1 MSILTDAL
9 KRLLASEQPLT
20 ASAFTPSQ
28 RTHLEQFA
36 RETRLIELIK
46 QGRSTVYRVIN
57 RQSVINYL
65 RQRHPLDDVSLPA
78 DIPSRSRNIGTDRN
92 SKTGQTGHDCWYL
105 LMKAWDSD
113 EVWQNDNDAMHPA
126 ELTERFGVAALQ
138 VSAGDSL
145 WPSSGQACTER
156 SRKGWQCNRPLLLVE
171 NQALFN
177 QCDWLPQD
185 FNGCLACYAGQL
197 SDVLLQWLS
206 EQKRTDEVILFPDYD
221 GIGLSNYARLANSL
235 HPDSTLQFY
244 WLPDWGNKLATF
256 GNTEIWLKTRVQF
269 QNAFEK
275 LNAINAL
282 NDDLIKLG
290 HLSQQYGKALEQ
302 EAIWL

>member
-9 KRLLASEQPLT
+9 KRLLASDQPLT
-20 ASAFTPSQ
+20 ASAFTLNQ

-36 RETRLIELIK
+36 RETRLIELNK

-57 RQSVINYL
+57 RQSVLNYL
-65 RQRHPLDDVSLPA
+65 RQLHPLDDVSLPA

-105 LMKAWDSD
+105 LMKAWDS
-113 EVWQNDNDAMHPA
+113 EVVWQNDNDAMHPS

-138 VSAGDSL
+138 ISAGDSL
-145 WPSSGQACTER
+145 RLRSGQA
-156 SRKGWQCNRPLLLVE
+156 WQCNRPLLLVE

-185 FNGCLACYAGQL
+185 FNGCLAYYAGQL

-206 EQKRTDEVILFPDYD
+206 EQKRTNEVILFPDYD
-221 GIGLSNYARLANSL
+221 GIGLTNYARLANSL

-244 WLPDWGNKLATF
+244 WLPDWENKLVKF

-269 QNAFEK
+269 E
-275 LNAINAL
+275 NAIQKLDTMNAL

-290 HLSQQYGKALEQ
+290 YLSQRHGKVLEQ
-302 EAIWL
+302 ESIWL

>member
-9 KRLLASEQPLT
+9 KRLLAGDQPLT
-20 ASAFTPSQ
+20 ASAFTLNQ

-36 RETRLIELIK
+36 RETRLIELNK

-65 RQRHPLDDVSLPA
+65 LHHHPLDENFLPA
-78 DIPSRSRNIGTDRN
+78 DIPSRSRNIGTARN
-92 SKTGQTGHDCWYL
+92 SKAGQTGHDCWYL
-105 LMKAWDSD
+105 LMKAWDS
-113 EVWQNDNDAMHPA
+113 EVVWQNDNDAMHPA
-126 ELTERFGVAALQ
+126 ELTERFGIAALQ
-138 VSAGDSL
+138 VSAGL
-145 WPSSGQACTER
+145 RSGQT
-156 SRKGWQCNRPLLLVE
+156 WQCNRPLLLVE

-185 FNGCLACYAGQL
+185 FKGCLAYYAGQL

-206 EQKRTDEVILFPDYD
+206 EQKRADKVILFPDYD

-235 HPDSTLQFY
+235 HPGSTLHFY
-244 WLPDWGNKLATF
+244 WLPDWENKLATF
-256 GNTEIWLKTRVQF
+256 GNAEIWLKTRVQF
-269 QNAFEK
+269 ENAFEK
-275 LNAINAL
+275 LSAMKAL
-282 NDDLIKLG
+282 DDDLIKLG
-290 HLSQQYGKALEQ
+290 RLSQYYGKALEQ